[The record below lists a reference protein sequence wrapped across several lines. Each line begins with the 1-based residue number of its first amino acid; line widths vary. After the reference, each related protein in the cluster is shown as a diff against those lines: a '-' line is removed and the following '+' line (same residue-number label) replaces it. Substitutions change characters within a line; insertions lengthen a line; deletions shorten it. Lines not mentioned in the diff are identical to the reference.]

1 MVCRV
6 FQKSTGLKKPQQT
19 PSSHEPSI
27 ESPCDDTNSI
37 VNNEF
42 GDIELP
48 NLNSIAN
55 SSTGFISNNNNISNF
70 MNSNNINN
78 NNNNNHFSNMMSLNN
93 MNYWT
98 STTAN
103 STASTLIPSL
113 SSWPS
118 NLLNPNLSMNS
129 LLFKALQLR
138 NGGTSLEHYSY
149 MPQGISQF
157 GTPDILSSTTTSNNF
172 HLASSSSSKM
182 NNNQN
187 IIVDSASQ
195 VQQQEQ
201 QFNLDSIGEDHD
213 HVLF

>member
-6 FQKSTGLKKPQQT
+6 FHKSTGLKKPQQT

-48 NLNSIAN
+48 NLNTIAN
-55 SSTGFISNNNNISNF
+55 SPSGFRNNNISTQLGF
-70 MNSNNINN
+70 INSNNINN
-78 NNNNNHFSNMMSLNN
+78 NNNNHLSNMMTLNN
-93 MNYWT
+93 MNYWN
-98 STTAN
+98 STTGN
-103 STASTLIPSL
+103 STNSLNIPSL

-118 NLLNPNLSMNS
+118 NLLSPNLSMNS
-129 LLFKALQLR
+129 FLLKALQLR
-138 NGGTSLEHYSY
+138 NSGTTIDNYSY
-149 MPQGISQF
+149 MPHGISQF
-157 GTPDILSSTTTSNNF
+157 GTPDILSTGTSNNF

-182 NNNQN
+182 NNN

-195 VQQQEQ
+195 VQQQAQ
-201 QFNLDSIGEDHD
+201 PFNLDSIGEDHG